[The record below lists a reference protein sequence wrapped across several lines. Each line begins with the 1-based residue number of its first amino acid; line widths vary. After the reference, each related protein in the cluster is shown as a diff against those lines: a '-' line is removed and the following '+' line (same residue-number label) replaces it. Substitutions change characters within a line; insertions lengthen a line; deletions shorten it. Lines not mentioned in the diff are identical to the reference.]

1 MTYGG
6 QEKAFK
12 ALKERNK
19 DNKDQVLQNP
29 IKENPW
35 LYYCKHLWTDLQE
48 YKMAANIREYLD
60 LITMDELLPALQSLK
75 KQEDAWN

>member
-19 DNKDQVLQNP
+19 DNKDQVRQNP
-29 IKENPW
+29 IKEDP
-35 LYYCKHLWTDLQE
+35 
-48 YKMAANIREYLD
+48 
-60 LITMDELLPALQSLK
+60 
-75 KQEDAWN
+75 